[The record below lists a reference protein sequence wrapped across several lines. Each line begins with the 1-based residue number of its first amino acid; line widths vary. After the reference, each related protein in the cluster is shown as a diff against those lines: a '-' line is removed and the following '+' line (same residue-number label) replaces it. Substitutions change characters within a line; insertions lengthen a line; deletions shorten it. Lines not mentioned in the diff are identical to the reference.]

1 MDGAIKRGKFYFIL
15 LILIT
20 FSLVFPNSIAEE
32 DEEVIPLGTE
42 SWNLPEKHMIYVQE
56 LPTEEDPAQFET
68 TLDRNY
74 PTSAEPLGRADF
86 GAGTTSP
93 SGGLL
98 FEVSSEP
105 ATETMNISSNISVDL
120 FVSLTGGSSTQA
132 SLCTGT
138 VTSFDVDVSL
148 GGNGILQDTVTSE
161 GVLRHNEIRKYST
174 ETFDTNLL
182 INEGDS
188 FDLAVSVSHPCAFTK
203 VTLWWGGLETTTGIV
218 IQGDLL
224 KPNLT
229 VEVDDNRIPHMKF
242 IPYSPW
248 GMDDYDLSHFDLFVW
263 GPIDEDVYDTNTL
276 DQFIEH
282 FDKPDGNTTVEGNRT
297 ALTWVGKIQLT
308 PGHHLLKSC
317 IRSVDMSDWDTSSV
331 SKCPD
336 AEKMSGVSVTFIQSS
351 YRFGVDNPDSD
362 GTSATMILCITWFIS
377 LIGFIGMSLR
387 GAGIMP
393 WPVMVI
399 MLLMTL
405 ALIPWATQIE
415 NIGKTFYRENGPV
428 PNFDLLTHSG
438 DSVSLSELLDGKD
451 ALVLGVYQIGSPN
464 SLQQYNEFKLLI
476 ESEDNIAIAQLATGN
491 NVRSIDLDFHSTIV
505 NGSWPLLIDVGDGD
519 ISSQFPTGSG
529 DAILIIDKSGTISWF
544 KPSFAGK
551 DEISE
556 QLDKVG
562 SGGSYNSISSLLGL
576 ILIAGIPG
584 IFYGLPTRENEIKTK
599 EENQNALF
607 PGSIWFG
614 TIIGGGFGA
623 LLIAFPQ
630 IILSLIGLS
639 PGMWWFVEL
648 ILSVWVLWHGI
659 SLIWFRK
666 IQEVSYIV
674 QKLYPSLPQ
683 LYRQNRGLNSTT
695 RDVELGVLVGW
706 ITWTVYPMF
715 YVQMITTPILT
726 SIFGIFLGIF
736 ILIWSLIYLGI
747 NVLFSRV
754 FGASFGK
761 ISNLFGDLSEPYLSR
776 YVGIILIPMGLLML
790 LSSCVHIL
798 MI

>member
-1 MDGAIKRGKFYFIL
+1 MDGVVKRKNFYFFLLL
-15 LILIT
+15 LIITLLIIPNP
-20 FSLVFPNSIAEE
+20 SLAADEEE
-32 DEEVIPLGTE
+32 DEVIPLGTE
-42 SWNLPEKHMIYVQE
+42 SWKLPEQHMIYVQE

-68 TLDRNY
+68 KLDRNY
-74 PTSAEPLGRADF
+74 PTSAEPLGNVDF
-86 GAGTTSP
+86 GPESN
-93 SGGLL
+93 LL
-98 FEVSSEP
+98 FEISSKP

-120 FVSLTGGSSTQA
+120 FVSLTTGSSAQA

-138 VTSFDVDVSL
+138 VTSFDVDVSI
-148 GGNGILQDTVTSE
+148 GGNGILQDTITSE

-174 ETFDTNLL
+174 DMFDTNLL

-188 FDLAVSVSHPCAFTK
+188 FELAVAVSHPCAFTRA
-203 VTLWWGGLETTTGIV
+203 TLWWGGLETTTGIV

-263 GPIDEDVYDTNTL
+263 GPVDEDVYDTNTL

-297 ALTWVGKIQLT
+297 ALTWVGKIQLS

-336 AEKMSGVSVTFIQSS
+336 ADKMSGVSVSFIQSS

-362 GTSATMILCITWFIS
+362 GTSATMILCITWFVS

-387 GAGIMP
+387 GSGIMP

-405 ALIPWATQIE
+405 ALIPWAAQIE
-415 NIGKTFYRENGPV
+415 NVGKTFYRENGPL

-438 DSVSLSELLDGKD
+438 DSVSLGELLDGKD

-464 SLQQYNEFKLLI
+464 SQQQHNEFKLLM
-476 ESEDNIAIAQLATGN
+476 ESEQNIAIAQLATGN

-505 NGSWPLLIDVGDGD
+505 NGSWPLLMD
-519 ISSQFPTGSG
+519 IGEGEIASQFPTGSG
-529 DAILIIDKSGTISWF
+529 DAILIIDKSGTISWL

-551 DEISE
+551 DEIIE
-556 QLDKVG
+556 ELDKVG
-562 SGGSYNSISSLLGL
+562 SGGSYNSITSLLGL

-584 IFYGLPTRENEIKTK
+584 IFYALPNKEEEIVYDEENE
-599 EENQNALF
+599 NALF

-614 TIIGGGFGA
+614 TILGGAFGA
-623 LLIAFPQ
+623 ALIAFPQ
-630 IILSLIGLS
+630 IILSIIGLS
-639 PGMWWFVEL
+639 PGMWWVVEL
-648 ILSVWVLWHGI
+648 ILSIWILWHGI
-659 SLIWFRK
+659 ALIWLKNIPEIKFL
-666 IQEVSYIV
+666 VD
-674 QKLYPSLPQ
+674 KLYPLLPQ
-683 LYRQNRGLNSTT
+683 LYRQNRGLNTT
-695 RDVELGVLVGW
+695 SRDVEVGVLVGW
-706 ITWTVYPMF
+706 IAWTIYPMF
-715 YVQMITTPILT
+715 YVQMVTTPMIT
-726 SIFGIFLGIF
+726 SLFGILMGLFALCSALICLG
-736 ILIWSLIYLGI
+736 L

-761 ISNLFGDLSEPYLSR
+761 ISTLFGNLSEPYTSR
-776 YVGIILIPMGLLML
+776 YVGIIIIPIGIIMAISSSLHLLNF
-790 LSSCVHIL
+790 
-798 MI
+798 

>member
-1 MDGAIKRGKFYFIL
+1 MDGVIRRKKSYFFLLL
-15 LILIT
+15 LIILVLIIPNQ
-20 FSLVFPNSIAEE
+20 SLAANDDEE
-32 DEEVIPLGTE
+32 TEVIPLGTE
-42 SWNLPEKHMIYVQE
+42 SWKLPEHHMIYVQE

-68 TLDRNY
+68 KLDRNY
-74 PTSAEPLGRADF
+74 PTSAEPLGNVDF
-86 GAGTTSP
+86 GPESN
-93 SGGLL
+93 LL
-98 FEVSSEP
+98 FEISSKP
-105 ATETMNISSNISVDL
+105 ATETMNVSSNISVDL
-120 FVSLTGGSSTQA
+120 YVSLTTGSSAQA

-148 GGNGILQDTVTSE
+148 GGNGILQDTITSE

-174 ETFDTNLL
+174 EIFDTNLL

-188 FDLAVSVSHPCAFTK
+188 FDLAVAVSHPCAFTRA
-203 VTLWWGGLETTTGIV
+203 TLWWGGLETTTGIV

-263 GPIDEDVYDTNTL
+263 GPIDEDVYDSNTL

-282 FDKPDGNTTVEGNRT
+282 FDNPDGNTTVEGNRT
-297 ALTWVGKIQLT
+297 ALTWVGKIQLN

-351 YRFGVDNPDSD
+351 YRFGVNNPDSE
-362 GTSATMILCITWFIS
+362 GVSSTMILCVAWFIS

-387 GAGIMP
+387 GSGIMP

-415 NIGKTFYRENGPV
+415 NVGNTFYRENGPV
-428 PNFDLLTHSG
+428 PDFDLLTHSG
-438 DSVSLSELLDGKD
+438 DSVSLSELLEGKD

-464 SLQQYNEFKLLI
+464 SQQQYNEFKLMM
-476 ESEDNIAIAQLATGN
+476 ESEQNIAIAQLATGN
-491 NVRSIDLDFHSTIV
+491 NVRLIDLNYHSTIV

-519 ISSQFPTGSG
+519 IASQFPTGSG

-551 DEISE
+551 DEIIE
-556 QLDKVG
+556 ELDKVG
-562 SGGSYNSISSLLGL
+562 SGGSYNSITSMLGL

-584 IFYGLPTRENEIKTK
+584 IFYGLPNRENKIEEE
-599 EENQNALF
+599 EENENALF

-623 LLIAFPQ
+623 AIIAFPQ

-639 PGMWWFVEL
+639 PGLWWVVEL
-648 ILSVWVLWHGI
+648 ILSIWLIWHGI
-659 SLIWFRK
+659 SLIWLKK
-666 IQEVSYIV
+666 IPETTYLV
-674 QKLYPSLPQ
+674 QKLYPKLPQ
-683 LYRQNRGLNSTT
+683 LYRQNRGVNSTT
-695 RDVELGVLVGW
+695 RDVELGVFVGW
-706 ITWTVYPMF
+706 VAWTIYPMF
-715 YVQMITTPILT
+715 YVQMVTTPILT
-726 SIFGIFLGIF
+726 SIIGIIVGLFTFIASLIFLG
-736 ILIWSLIYLGI
+736 L

-761 ISNLFGDLSEPYLSR
+761 ISNLFGDLSEPYLCR
-776 YVGIILIPMGLLML
+776 HVGIILIPIGILMV
-790 LSSCVHIL
+790 LSSVFHIL
-798 MI
+798 II